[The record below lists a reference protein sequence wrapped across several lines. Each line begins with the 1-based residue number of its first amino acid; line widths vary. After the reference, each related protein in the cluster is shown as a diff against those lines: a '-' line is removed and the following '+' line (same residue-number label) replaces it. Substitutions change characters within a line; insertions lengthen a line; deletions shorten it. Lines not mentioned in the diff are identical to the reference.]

1 MITVLFVGLAFLL
14 FIGVPIAVCIGG
26 APLLAM
32 AVAGNPSQMFIA
44 AQRMITALDST
55 PLLAIPLFV
64 FAGSIMGKGGI
75 SKQIVDL
82 SYELFGWI
90 PGSLGIVC
98 VIACMFFAAI
108 SGSAPATVAAI
119 GGILIPAM
127 IDDGY
132 PAGFAAAVAANGGII
147 GCIIPPSIPF
157 VNYALITG
165 ESVSEL
171 FAAGVVPGIV
181 MGVVLCIIIYFEAKK
196 NNWGSRNKGI
206 DLAKTGK
213 TFMRAIWAL
222 LMPLIIL
229 GGIYSGVFTPTEAAA
244 VACVYG
250 FFVAWLVYHAIK
262 LSDMMEISFDSV
274 KTSAMIMFIVATAN
288 IFSFIVSTQQV
299 PAKLSAIVLGITNN
313 AAIILLMINIILL
326 INGCFMETTASTFIY
341 TPILFPLIK
350 KLGVDPVQFGV
361 VIVMNLTMGLV
372 TPPLGI
378 NLFVAQG
385 IDKRVSFDEQV
396 KYVVPLFIGLVG
408 VLMLVTY
415 IPDISLWLVKLM
427 RAARAAAVAAGK

>member
-1 MITVLFVGLAFLL
+1 MITVLFVGLIVLL
-14 FIGVPIAVCIGG
+14 TLGVPIAVCIGG

-32 AVAGNPSQMFIA
+32 AYGGRTPQMFIA
-44 AQRMITALDST
+44 AQRMITGLDST
-55 PLLAIPLFV
+55 TLLAIPLFV
-64 FAGSIMGKGGI
+64 LAGAIMGKGGI
-75 SKQIVDL
+75 SKQIVNL
-82 SYELFGWI
+82 CYELFGWI

-98 VIACMFFAAI
+98 VVACMFFAAI

-132 PAGFAAAVAANGGII
+132 PAGFSAAVAASGGII

-171 FAAGVVPGIV
+171 FAAGVVPGIL
-181 MGVVLCIIIYFEAKK
+181 MGVALCIIVSFQAKK
-196 NNWGSRNKGI
+196 NNWGNRTKGI
-206 DLAKTGK
+206 DFGRVAKS
-213 TFMRAIWAL
+213 FAQAIWAL
-222 LMPLIIL
+222 LMPIIIL

-250 FFVAWLVYHAIK
+250 FLVALFIYRAIK
-262 LSDMMEISFDSV
+262 LSNMMDIAFDAV
-274 KTSAMIMFIVATAN
+274 KTSAMILFIVATAN

-299 PAKLSAIVLGITNN
+299 PAKLSAYVLGITNS
-313 AAIILLMINIILL
+313 AAVVLLLINIILL
-326 INGCFMETTASTFIY
+326 INGCFLETTASTFIY

-361 VIVMNLTMGLV
+361 VIVMNLTMGLI

-385 IDKRVSFDEQV
+385 IDKRIKFNEQV
-396 KYVVPLFIGLVG
+396 KYVIPMFLALVV

-415 IPDISLWLVKLM
+415 VPDISLALVKVM
-427 RAARAAAVAAGK
+427 RAARAVK